1 MNDQVPKKKQRLG
14 ILLPILVSAIAG
26 IALLILGLW
35 RRQRSAPAPR
45 EAPPAAPAIPP
56 GLQGLTEAEARARQ
70 LEGQDNAVPFRPQR
84 TRQQTIKENVLTVF
98 NLNLVGLAFSQFL
111 LGLPLD
117 ALISMGT
124 IALNA
129 VLNIIQETLARRR
142 MKEVE
147 VATRLQ
153 ATVIREGRVR
163 SIDPNEVVQGD
174 ILVVGPGD
182 DFIVDGELVGEG
194 QITVDES
201 TLTGERTR
209 RARQNGDKVYASSF
223 CVSGRAAYEAQQ
235 VGTERL
241 IISRGTSAHAPKEEL
256 TSLEKLIERVLRILL
271 GVVVI
276 LATVL
281 LLRFFRLEPRVP
293 VETVASAASV
303 IFSIAPASLFFMI
316 FLTYAAGSADL
327 VRLGALVNRT
337 RAVESLA
344 EATTLC
350 LSKAGILTGTHIEVE
365 SIEPP
370 GGQERF
376 AESRIRQ
383 ILGDFA
389 HSMPADNPT
398 MRAMVTSFEGSP
410 RQVQETAPFLSAYG
424 WSAIAFD
431 DDDLRGVFV
440 LGDPQILER
449 HLLPGDQEAK
459 EAPEEQEP
467 SRMGGLRKRLSPLGR
482 LFRRDEASLPE
493 EAASPEEDGSTTD
506 SAAPKSSEP
515 ATETESQP
523 AKDSGSQEASE
534 QSKAGFFGRFTARVR
549 SVLPRRQSEPE
560 EIEVAEEEPDVP
572 DTVLLF
578 SYCPQLESL
587 HAVDGSPQVPKGLIP
602 LCHLRYTERIRAET
616 IRTIQRFSEAG
627 VGIKILASGSADRT
641 MALLKQAG
649 FGSESD
655 IPTASISGEE
665 LAEMDEAQMAEAV
678 IEHTVFGHIVPEQAG
693 LLVSVLR
700 EQGETVAYIGEGV
713 GDVPAMRQANLSIT
727 GQGSSQAA
735 LSVADIV
742 LLKDS
747 AEVLLDI
754 LEKGQ
759 RIVNGLLDVL
769 KLYLTQMIYLTIMI
783 VAIRVLA
790 GGFPYISKQGTV
802 IAVLT
807 LSLPA
812 IGLSLWAAPGI
823 LPSRNLRGLMLW
835 FVLPAAITISAAG
848 SAIYTIFLQ
857 RSGTVEYAQLGV
869 IYALVGMGLTLV
881 LFLKPP
887 GRLFGGGAPVS
898 GDWRFVPVVLILLA
912 LFLLLAPLPITE
924 EFLGI
929 DRLQQSTDYAT
940 VGAVVLA
947 WAVVLRGTWW
957 IMSLV
962 DRFQQSQG
970 PPESAP

>member
-1 MNDQVPKKKQRLG
+1 
-14 ILLPILVSAIAG
+14 
-26 IALLILGLW
+26 
-35 RRQRSAPAPR
+35 
-45 EAPPAAPAIPP
+45 
-56 GLQGLTEAEARARQ
+56 LTEAEAKARQ
-70 LEGQDNAVPFRPQR
+70 LEGQDNAVPFRPLR
-84 TRQQTIKENVLTVF
+84 TRQQIIKENVLTIF

-117 ALISMGT
+117 ALISIGT
-124 IALNA
+124 IALNG
-129 VLNIIQETLARRR
+129 VLNIIQEALARRR

-147 VATRLQ
+147 LATRLQ

-174 ILVVGPGD
+174 VLVVGPGD
-182 DFIVDGELVGEG
+182 DLIVDGELVGEG

-201 TLTGERTR
+201 ILTGERAR
-209 RARQNGDKVYASSF
+209 RTRQNGDKVYAGSF

-235 VGTERL
+235 VGIERL

-256 TSLEKLIERVLRILL
+256 TSLENLIRRVLTILL

-276 LATVL
+276 LAVAL
-281 LLRFFRLEPRVP
+281 LLQFFRLEPRIA

-350 LSKAGILTGTHIEVE
+350 FSKAGILTGTHIEVE
-365 SIEPP
+365 RIEPP
-370 GGQERF
+370 AGREQF

-389 HSMPADNPT
+389 HSMPAGNPT
-398 MRAMVTSFEGSP
+398 MRAMVTNFEGSP
-410 RQVQETAPFLSAYG
+410 RPIQDAAPFLSAYG
-424 WSAIAFD
+424 WSALTFD

-440 LGDPQILER
+440 LGDPQILEG
-449 HLLPGDQEAK
+449 HLLPDDDEAE
-459 EAPEEQEP
+459 EALEP
-467 SRMGGLRKRLSPLGR
+467 QSTSPVDGLRKRLSPLGR
-482 LFRRDEASLPE
+482 FFRPGE
-493 EAASPEEDGSTTD
+493 
-506 SAAPKSSEP
+506 SAAPEEEGNTPGVAEARVSEIAP
-515 ATETESQP
+515 EIELLESEDPIPQEEDKEP
-523 AKDSGSQEASE
+523 RGSLLR
-534 QSKAGFFGRFTARVR
+534 RFTVRVR
-549 SVLPRRQSEPE
+549 DAFPRRQPEPE
-560 EIEVAEEEPDVP
+560 EIETAEEEPDVP

-578 SYCPQLESL
+578 SYHPQLEAL
-587 HAVDGSPQVPKGLIP
+587 HAVDGSPQVPEGLMP
-602 LCHLRYTERIRAET
+602 LCHLRYTERVRAGA
-616 IRTIQRFSEAG
+616 IKTIQRFSEAG
-627 VGIKILASGSADRT
+627 VSIKILASGSVDRT
-641 MALLKQAG
+641 LGLLQQAG
-649 FGSESD
+649 FGGGSD
-655 IPTASISGEE
+655 TPPSSISGKE
-665 LAEMDEAQMAEAV
+665 LAEMAEAQLAEAAMENT
-678 IEHTVFGHIVPEQAG
+678 IFGHLVPEQAG
-693 LLVSVLR
+693 LLVGVLR

-747 AEVLLDI
+747 AEVLLDV
-754 LEKGQ
+754 LDKGQ

-769 KLYLTQMIYLTIMI
+769 KLYLTQMVYLTIMI

-790 GGFPYISKQGTV
+790 GGFPYVSKQGTV

-812 IGLSLWAAPGI
+812 IGLSLWALPGI
-823 LPSRNLRGLMLW
+823 LPTRDLRGLMLQ
-835 FVLPAAITISAAG
+835 FILPAAITISTAG
-848 SAIYTIFLQ
+848 SAVYAIFLQ

-869 IYALVGMGLTLV
+869 IYVLVGMGLTLV

-887 GRLFGGGAPVS
+887 GRLFAGIAPVS
-898 GDWRFVPVVLILLA
+898 GDWRFVAVVLILLA

-929 DRLQQSTDYAT
+929 DRLQQPSDYAI
-940 VGAVVLA
+940 VGAVTLV
-947 WAVVLRGTWW
+947 WAMVLRAVWG
-957 IMSLV
+957 IMSLLV
-962 DRFQQSQG
+962 GFRRS
-970 PPESAP
+970 PEPVEGTP

>member
-1 MNDQVPKKKQRLG
+1 MNDQVPKKRDRWAV
-14 ILLPILVSAIAG
+14 LLPILVGAVAAIAVLVL
-26 IALLILGLW
+26 ALW
-35 RRQRSAPAPR
+35 RRLRATRVPRQAVPAP
-45 EAPPAAPAIPP
+45 PAIPP
-56 GLQGLTEAEARARQ
+56 GLVGLTEAEAEARQ

-84 TRQQTIKENVLTVF
+84 TRQKIIRENVLTIF
-98 NLNLVGLAFSQFL
+98 NLNLVGLSFTQLL

-142 MKEVE
+142 MQEVE
-147 VATRLQ
+147 ESTRVQ
-153 ATVIREGRVR
+153 ATVIREGKVR
-163 SIDPNEVVQGD
+163 SIDPNQVVQGD

-182 DFIVDGELVGEG
+182 DLIVDGELVGEG

-201 TLTGERTR
+201 MLTGERTR
-209 RARQNGDKVYASSF
+209 RTRQDGDKVYAGSF
-223 CVSGRAAYEAQQ
+223 CVTGRAAYEARQ
-235 VGTERL
+235 VGAERL

-256 TSLEKLIERVLRILL
+256 TSLEKLIDRVLRILL
-271 GVVVI
+271 GVVAI
-276 LATVL
+276 LAITL
-281 LLRFFRLEPRVP
+281 LLQFFRLEPRAP
-293 VETVASAASV
+293 VEAMASATSV

-365 SIEPP
+365 RIEPP
-370 GGQERF
+370 AGQEQF

-389 HSMPADNPT
+389 HSMPVDNPT
-398 MRAMVTSFEGSP
+398 TRAMVRSFEGSP
-410 RQVQETAPFLSAYG
+410 RQVQDAAPFLSAYG
-424 WSAIAFD
+424 WSALAFD
-431 DDDLRGVFV
+431 DDDLRGIFV
-440 LGDPQILER
+440 LGDPQILEG
-449 HLLPGDQEAK
+449 HLLPSDEKIEESPQEQGSL
-459 EAPEEQEP
+459 PVD
-467 SRMGGLRKRLSPLGR
+467 GLRKRLSPLGR
-482 LFRRDEASLPE
+482 LFRRSESP
-493 EAASPEEDGSTTD
+493 SPEEEAGTPGTTEPEVD
-506 SAAPKSSEP
+506 EFPPEIEMAEIEDPTPQPEEREPRKSL
-515 ATETESQP
+515 
-523 AKDSGSQEASE
+523 
-534 QSKAGFFGRFTARVR
+534 FRRFTARVR
-549 SVLPRRQSEPE
+549 DALPHRESEPDE
-560 EIEVAEEEPDVP
+560 PEVAEEESDVP

-578 SYCPQLESL
+578 SYCPQIEAL
-587 HAVDGSPQVPKGLIP
+587 HSVDGSPQLPEGLMP
-602 LCHLRYTERIRAET
+602 LCHLRYAERVRAGA
-616 IRTIQRFSEAG
+616 IKTIQRFSEAG
-627 VGIKILASGSADRT
+627 VSIKILASGSADRT
-641 MALLKQAG
+641 ITLLKQAG

-655 IPTASISGEE
+655 TPPASISGEE
-665 LAEMDEAQMAEAV
+665 LAEMDEAQLAEAA
-678 IEHTVFGHIVPEQAG
+678 IENTVFGRIVPEQAG
-693 LLVSVLR
+693 LLVSILR

-727 GQGSSQAA
+727 GLGSSQAA

-747 AEVLLDI
+747 AEVLLDV
-754 LEKGQ
+754 LDKGQ

-812 IGLSLWAAPGI
+812 IGLSLWAPPGI
-823 LPSRNLRGLMLW
+823 LPSRNLRRPMLW
-835 FVLPAAITISAAG
+835 FVLPAAITISTAG

-857 RSGTVEYAQLGV
+857 RSGTVGYAQLGV

-929 DRLQQSTDYAT
+929 DRLQQTSDYAI
-940 VGAVVLA
+940 VGAVVVI
-947 WAVVLRGTWW
+947 WAMALRTIWW
-957 IMSLV
+957 TMSLV
-962 DRFQQSQG
+962 ERIRRS
-970 PPESAP
+970 PEPQEDAP